1 VSLASSIQQ
10 FKIRLETNPKLG
22 VMLITLVIALWVYGL
37 FEILDWSDDLE
48 KERID
53 AQKKY
58 DIAQDLAKETFWEER
73 KLISQELLKTLE
85 ARLWPIENEGLVRAN
100 LAKELTQLTE
110 KSGLERARVTIDPK
124 PVIEKNAPNYKKFVA
139 TITAPGVKLTSVEM
153 FLDELAHEE
162 RLFILQS
169 FELRVK
175 PFPLFKITLS
185 VIMPIGDEKK
195 AGITQLKK
203 GAQK

>member
-1 VSLASSIQQ
+1 MSLASSIQQ

-22 VMLITLVIALWVYGL
+22 IMLIALVIALWVYGF
-37 FEILDWSDDLE
+37 FEILDWSDSLE
-48 KERID
+48 KERIE

-58 DIAQDLAKETFWEER
+58 DVAQDLAKETFWEQR

-124 PVIEKNAPNYKKFVA
+124 PVIEKSAPNYKKFVA
-139 TITAPGVKLTSVEM
+139 TIVAPGVKLTSVEI
-153 FLDELAHEE
+153 FLDALAHEE

-195 AGITQLKK
+195 PGTTQVRK